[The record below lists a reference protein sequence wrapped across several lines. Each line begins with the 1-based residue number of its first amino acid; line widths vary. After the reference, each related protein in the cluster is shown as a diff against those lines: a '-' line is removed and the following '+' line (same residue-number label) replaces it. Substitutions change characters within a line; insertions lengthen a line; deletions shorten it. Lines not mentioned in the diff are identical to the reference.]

1 MSSRDLPH
9 QPSLRHLKQEA
20 KQFHKALQD
29 GDPQSTERIREGLPR
44 LRPDAPVDDVTLMEV
59 QHVLAREYGYREWP
73 ALAAAAELEFDQLSA
88 LSDADTQSLL
98 RVTDQKDLVTA
109 LKLTSHDVKRRM
121 LTAMSG
127 RVCRFITEEMAF
139 VDPSEAEI
147 VDVQERIL
155 TQVRL
160 LARDEAI
167 GWPLGSDTPS
177 PKPLEGLDLQPAI
190 ASRIDRPLSWLD
202 LSEIHGLIHGL
213 SERARANGIL
223 SLEAAANAATDTF
236 VQEGVRLVVDGMEPN
251 LLADLLKTRIR
262 AILQHL
268 DNRQLVILE
277 GVVAICGGDNPQIV
291 AHKISAVY
299 QIDSGIGIEPTGASM
314 QDLQAHLRVDP
325 ASTLNLDMITS
336 LLVDLSELA
345 RRVGLPALAPLADDI
360 DDAMLREGVNCLA
373 ARLDMKEIVETLQA
387 HKDRAMSETQA
398 CLHTFTAG
406 LTALQEGKKEV
417 QLDEAMVQQ
426 VQ

>member
-147 VDVQERIL
+147 VDVQERIH
-155 TQVRL
+155 TGSPTCQRRGNRL
-160 LARDEAI
+160 APRQRHTVTEAS
-167 GWPLGSDTPS
+167 GRTRSATGHRQPHRS
-177 PKPLEGLDLQPAI
+177 P
-190 ASRIDRPLSWLD
+190 
-202 LSEIHGLIHGL
+202 
-213 SERARANGIL
+213 
-223 SLEAAANAATDTF
+223 T
-236 VQEGVRLVVDGMEPN
+236 
-251 LLADLLKTRIR
+251 
-262 AILQHL
+262 
-268 DNRQLVILE
+268 
-277 GVVAICGGDNPQIV
+277 VVAGP
-291 AHKISAVY
+291 
-299 QIDSGIGIEPTGASM
+299 E
-314 QDLQAHLRVDP
+314 
-325 ASTLNLDMITS
+325 
-336 LLVDLSELA
+336 
-345 RRVGLPALAPLADDI
+345 
-360 DDAMLREGVNCLA
+360 
-373 ARLDMKEIVETLQA
+373 
-387 HKDRAMSETQA
+387 
-398 CLHTFTAG
+398 
-406 LTALQEGKKEV
+406 
-417 QLDEAMVQQ
+417 
-426 VQ
+426 